1 MLSVNIREI
10 NNKKINIQ
18 RYLEYLRGNI
28 LSCSLLGLLNYFDK
42 IKIINY

>member
-10 NNKKINIQ
+10 DNKKINIK

-28 LSCSLLGLLNYFDK
+28 LSCSFFGITKLF
-42 IKIINY
+42 